1 MCVANKLSLPTSQ
14 LSLRT
19 VVVVA
24 IGISLLSCVLGP
36 LNNAAVADAGV
47 AAAAD
52 VAAAGRLLL

>member
-19 VVVVA
+19 VVVA

-47 AAAAD
+47 AGAAD